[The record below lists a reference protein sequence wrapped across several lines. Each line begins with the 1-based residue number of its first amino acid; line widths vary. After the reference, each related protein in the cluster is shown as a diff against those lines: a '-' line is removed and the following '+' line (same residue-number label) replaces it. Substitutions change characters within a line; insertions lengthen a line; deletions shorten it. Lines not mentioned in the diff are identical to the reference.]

1 MKKYSQEVKVGAFV
15 IFSILVLL
23 YMTVSTG
30 KMNIKKDGYNID
42 VVFDE
47 VAGLQAK
54 APVTLNGLE
63 VGKVDDIKVFYDN
76 DKTKIVLKLW
86 LDKKARIRENS
97 VISIKTLGLMGEK
110 FIQIASSDGKNFIE
124 PGSVLIGKPFM
135 DLDALMGQAQT
146 MTKDIGSQ
154 INKLLES
161 LNSTVDGDKGNV
173 SAIVQSLEVTSK
185 NFEEFSDDL
194 KRHPWKLLYRPKEK
208 PEKRQSI

>member
-1 MKKYSQEVKVGAFV
+1 MKKYSQEFKVGAFV
-15 IFSILVLL
+15 ILCILGLL
-23 YMTVSTG
+23 YMTASTG
-30 KMNIKKDGYNID
+30 KLNIKKDGYNID

-47 VAGLQAK
+47 VSGLQTK

-63 VGKVDDIKVFYDN
+63 VGKVDDIRVFYDN

-110 FIQIASSDGKNFIE
+110 FIQITSSDGKNFIE
-124 PGSVLIGKPFM
+124 PGAVLTGKPFM
-135 DLDALMGQAQT
+135 DLDALMEQAQT
-146 MTKDIGSQ
+146 LSKDIGSQ

-161 LNSTVDGDKGNV
+161 LNSTVDGNKGNV

-194 KRHPWKLLYRPKEK
+194 KRHPWKLLYRSKEEPKK
-208 PEKRQSI
+208 K

>member
-1 MKKYSQEVKVGAFV
+1 MKKYSQEFKVGAFV
-15 IFSILVLL
+15 ILCVLGLL

-30 KMNIKKDGYNID
+30 KMNIKKEGYNID

-63 VGKVDDIKVFYDN
+63 VGKVEDIKVFYDN

-97 VISIKTLGLMGEK
+97 IISIKTLGLMGEK
-110 FIQIASSDGKNFIE
+110 FIQITSSDSNKFVE
-124 PGSVLIGKPFM
+124 PGSVLTGKPFM
-135 DLDALMGQAQT
+135 DLDAIMEQAQVLS
-146 MTKDIGSQ
+146 KDIGSQ
-154 INKLLES
+154 INKLLDS
-161 LNSTVDGDKGNV
+161 LNSTVDGNKSNV
-173 SAIVQSLEVTSK
+173 SAIVQSLEATSK

-194 KRHPWKLLYRPKEK
+194 KKHPWKLLHRPKET
-208 PEKRQSI
+208 PEKTK

>member
-1 MKKYSQEVKVGAFV
+1 MKNYSQEVKVGAFV
-15 IFSILVLL
+15 ILCIMVLL

-42 VVFDE
+42 VIFDE
-47 VAGLQAK
+47 VAGLQSK

-86 LDKKARIRENS
+86 LDKKAKIRENS

-110 FIQIASSDGKNFIE
+110 FIQITSSDGKNFIA
-124 PGSVLIGKPFM
+124 PGTILTGKPYM
-135 DLDALMGQAQT
+135 DLDALMEQAQT
-146 MTKDIGSQ
+146 LSKDIGSQ

-161 LNSTVDGDKGNV
+161 LNSTVDGNKGNI
-173 SAIVQSLEVTSK
+173 STIVQSLEVTSK
-185 NFEEFSDDL
+185 NFEEFSGDL
-194 KRHPWKLLYRPKEK
+194 KSHPWKLLYRPKEK
-208 PEKRQSI
+208 PEKTK